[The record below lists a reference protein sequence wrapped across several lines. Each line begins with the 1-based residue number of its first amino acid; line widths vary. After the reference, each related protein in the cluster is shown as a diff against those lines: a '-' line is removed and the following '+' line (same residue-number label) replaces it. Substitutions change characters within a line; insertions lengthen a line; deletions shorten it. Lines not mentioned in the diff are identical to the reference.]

1 MWIVTVRTCRCLLR
15 KMSGDQ
21 FDHAR
26 VVTVMAKLRHGS
38 GQIRLGREFPGTS
51 FTMAVRAVLSW
62 FMNVPGGRL
71 PRLIGLLRV
80 GIEKVGL
87 KRNLSQW
94 RHAVEEIIQNFMTL
108 NFVTTSDEDD

>member
-1 MWIVTVRTCRCLLR
+1 M
-15 KMSGDQ
+15 
-21 FDHAR
+21 
-26 VVTVMAKLRHGS
+26 
-38 GQIRLGREFPGTS
+38 
-51 FTMAVRAVLSW
+51 
-62 FMNVPGGRL
+62 